1 MSLKPDKENL
11 QKYINFGGLPEL
23 FNLQSSELQYSYIE
37 ALKNSIM
44 LKDIV
49 KRYKIN
55 DVALLEKIFLFLVD
69 NISNLFSIN
78 SIVRKFKGL
87 NIKTNTVTL
96 ANYLRYIESTF
107 ILTGVDRYDLKG
119 KKIIEGEKKY
129 YLNDLSFINFLTSGF
144 ESNFTKNT

>member
-1 MSLKPDKENL
+1 
-11 QKYINFGGLPEL
+11 
-23 FNLQSSELQYSYIE
+23 
-37 ALKNSIM
+37 M

-69 NISNLFSIN
+69 NIRNLFSIN

-144 ESNFTKNT
+144 ESNFTKKLEN